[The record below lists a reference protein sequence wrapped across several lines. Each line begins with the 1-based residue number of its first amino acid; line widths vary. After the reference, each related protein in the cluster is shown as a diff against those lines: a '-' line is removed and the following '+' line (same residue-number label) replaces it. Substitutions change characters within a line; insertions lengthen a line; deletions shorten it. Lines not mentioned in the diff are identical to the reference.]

1 MRRLIFV
8 IFILAF
14 LITGCEQRAVTLHK
28 QDSFQFKNSK
38 IELTKKVRSLDI
50 TVDSGKLQ
58 VYCWDMPFISCELK
72 QTVRD
77 NKTEDELEKLLDKF
91 SVETEIKDNTCFI
104 SVNYN
109 KRIDNPDDI
118 LSEIKLTIPRRIN
131 QIKLE
136 QDQGSFIVE
145 DKFQGSITAN
155 IRKGNTELKA
165 LYGNVNLNCT
175 KGNFRLGSGKLTGS
189 NIKIESGNISLKAE
203 CQNKSDYI
211 FETETGNIELC
222 FPVQSDICIDAFGTV
237 SHNQFTGVDGGTT
250 IKASTKIGKISV
262 NGY

>member
-1 MRRLIFV
+1 MRDL
-8 IFILAF
+8 
-14 LITGCEQRAVTLHK
+14 
-28 QDSFQFKNSK
+28 
-38 IELTKKVRSLDI
+38 
-50 TVDSGKLQ
+50 LQ
-58 VYCWDMPFISCELK
+58 TN
-72 QTVRD
+72 Q
-77 NKTEDELEKLLDKF
+77 
-91 SVETEIKDNTCFI
+91 DNTCYI
-104 SVNYN
+104 SANYN

-131 QIKLE
+131 VIKLE

-145 DKFQGSITAN
+145 DKFEGSITAN

-175 KGNFRLGSGKLTGS
+175 RGNFRLGSGKLTGS
-189 NIKIESGNISLKAE
+189 NIKIESGNISLKAQ

-211 FETETGNIELC
+211 FETETGNIELY

-237 SHNQFTGVDGGTT
+237 SHNQFAGVDGNTT